1 VFPSAAVV
9 SEMLSTF
16 GRGLASRISRSSL
29 RHAYKR
35 LSTTA
40 TADADAAKEASMKT
54 AQFWGTLGAMANW
67 GLAGSAMYD
76 AYFKGPE
83 IISMNMTCVQIGYST
98 LFARWAWVVQPRNL
112 LLMSC
117 HITNVFAQSNQLRRC
132 IEYKLESEPNAEA
145 EIAELKEKGM
155 MYGGAAVAAVVAG
168 PLVRKVLTGTAIASA
183 LPYLVADA
191 GPFTTHFWAPM
202 SKWLISGASMMD
214 LNRPTDKISLAQYSA
229 LTATGAVFSRY
240 ALAVTP
246 VNYMLCSV
254 NIALFGSSAYM
265 LGRKVKADYMEP

>member
-1 VFPSAAVV
+1 
-9 SEMLSTF
+9 MLSNLS
-16 GRGLASRISRSSL
+16 RGLASRISRSSL
-29 RHAYKR
+29 RHAYAR

-40 TADADAAKEASMKT
+40 AADAEAAKEASMKT
-54 AQFWGTLGAMANW
+54 AQFWGTLGALANW

-83 IISMNMTCVQIGYST
+83 IISMNMTCVQIGYSC

-117 HITNVFAQSNQLRRC
+117 HITNVCAQSNQLRRC
-132 IEYKLESEPNAEA
+132 IEYKLESEPNAQA
-145 EIAELKEKGM
+145 EIAGLKEKAM
-155 MYGGAAVAAVVAG
+155 LYLPIAAASIVAG
-168 PLVRKVLTGTAIASA
+168 PLVRKALTGTAIGSMV
-183 LPYLVADA
+183 PYLVADA

-214 LNRPTDKISLAQYSA
+214 INRPTDKISLSQYTA
-229 LTATGAVFSRY
+229 LTATGAIFSRY
-240 ALAVTP
+240 ALAVSP

-254 NIALFGSSAYM
+254 NIVLFGSSAYM
-265 LGRKVKADYMEP
+265 LGRKVKADFM